1 MKTLQKITML
11 IALVALFASCHSNIN
26 VNKILSNQDTKKAIM
41 DTIANN
47 SDLSKEMMETMMKS
61 ENSKMMMMENRQ
73 MMDMKGFNS
82 NIEKDALKNENF
94 RKVLY
99 TSKHLQ
105 LVLMSL
111 KPGEDIGEETHPN
124 IDQFFR
130 FESGKGKCIING
142 NEYKVENGD
151 VIVIPAGSKHNVINT
166 DAIKELKMYTIYG
179 PPNHKDGIIN
189 ATKKDSEKN
198 DVKFDGKT
206 TE

>member
-47 SDLSKEMMETMMKS
+47 SNLSKEMMETMMNS
-61 ENSKMMMMENRQ
+61 ENSKMTMQGNEK
-73 MMDMKGFNS
+73 MKGFNS

-124 IDQFFR
+124 VDQFFR
-130 FESGKGKCIING
+130 FEGGKGKCIING

-166 DAIKELKMYTIYG
+166 DAVRTKNIYNLW
-179 PPNHKDGIIN
+179 P
-189 ATKKDSEKN
+189 S
-198 DVKFDGKT
+198 
-206 TE
+206 

>member
-11 IALVALFASCHSNIN
+11 IALVALFASCQSNIN
-26 VNKILSNQDTKKAIM
+26 VNKILSKQDTKKAIM

-47 SDLSKEMMETMMKS
+47 SNLSKEMMETMM
-61 ENSKMMMMENRQ
+61 NSKNSKKMMPGNAN
-73 MMDMKGFNS
+73 MKGFNS

-166 DAIKELKMYTIYG
+166 DAVKELKMYTIYG